1 QILHA
6 VVLNDIGVPT
16 TNAQL
21 ILVTFSYILAYT
33 LVPRFTIGI
42 RELYDRDIHGR
53 FHIDTGFGA
62 LSQLNVDLDTTVS
75 AVVFGVNQGLD
86 VEGDMDSSGDLG
98 VGDRDHGSSL
108 NEDAGGG
115 V

>member
-1 QILHA
+1 LYQF
-6 VVLNDIGVPT
+6 VVLNDTGIP
-16 TNAQL
+16 TNATL
-21 ILVTFSYILAYT
+21 ILASLGYILVYT

-42 RELYDRDIHGR
+42 RELYDRDIRGR
-53 FHIDTGFGA
+53 LHTDTGFGV

-75 AVVFGVNQGLD
+75 TVVFGVNQGLD